1 MAHSFDGALAGLTSA
16 LPLPRCRVVRL
27 VGCRH
32 GRAARH
38 GRRVGAEGHH
48 AHTDREGLDS
58 LRKLLCRK
66 SANVAAVVM
75 GRLRDMPTLKV
86 ERPELPF
93 LRFLEK
99 PRVYYPGIELVV
111 DAELSTATIRISTTT
126 SSAES
131 VCCPP

>member
-16 LPLPRCRVVRL
+16 LPLPSLSSGPSGRVS
-27 VGCRH
+27 
-32 GRAARH
+32 AWAR
-38 GRRVGAEGHH
+38 GSAVDELARKGITPIPIEK
-48 AHTDREGLDS
+48 GLDS

-86 ERPELPF
+86 EGPTALPA
-93 LRFLEK
+93 LPGKATRLLSGN
-99 PRVYYPGIELVV
+99 RVGCRRGVV
-111 DAELSTATIRISTTT
+111 DDDRSISTTT